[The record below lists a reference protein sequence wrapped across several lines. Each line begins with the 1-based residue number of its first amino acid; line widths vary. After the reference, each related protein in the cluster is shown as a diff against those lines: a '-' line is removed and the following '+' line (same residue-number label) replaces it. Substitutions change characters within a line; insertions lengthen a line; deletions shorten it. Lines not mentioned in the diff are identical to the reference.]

1 MRRYL
6 SVTHAVLIMETLL
19 FSVAALFLLFGSRD
33 AMVEQLRRHAGLLT
47 LLVLLA
53 LFALVHLVITRR
65 IVRFIKRRL
74 SPADYDERRI
84 LLDLGQEARTATNL
98 DQLYDSIIRR
108 IKEALETEAVSI
120 FVRDEATRDYVCRTC
135 EPLAGSRERPLAR
148 KLVLARDA
156 FVVTR
161 LRHLASPLA
170 LEPGDLETWSRAFD
184 SAPRDVRAAREME
197 SDALKRLKTRLL
209 LQIKI
214 KEQLVGIVSLGPR
227 RRAQHKYSTKDK
239 EMLMSVA
246 GQLAFVIENAKLI
259 ERIVVEEQ
267 LRRELLLAAEVQ
279 QGLFPSQ
286 PPPSAH
292 LELSGF
298 CEPAR
303 GIGGDY
309 YDFISLGNGR
319 TGIAIA
325 DVAGKGI
332 SAALVMSNVQAA
344 LRSQIISDSAAVK
357 GPASPAELVSNINRL
372 LCQSIGSATYVTF
385 FYAQFDEQTREITYV
400 NAGHNP
406 PLLYRRSHAVE
417 AASTPSAQTT
427 ALTSTAARRDTANGC
442 LKLST
447 GGPVVGFFEH
457 CRYEQGRVQLQSGDL
472 LIAYTDGL
480 TEALNINGEEFGE
493 QRLEETVKTAA
504 GGDAL
509 EMRARLIESI
519 KAWCAGTPQHDDLT
533 FIVLKVK

>member
-1 MRRYL
+1 MKRYL
-6 SVTHAVLIMETLL
+6 TITHAVLVMEILL
-19 FSVAALFLLFGSRD
+19 FSIAALSLLFGGRD
-33 AMVEQLRRHAGLLT
+33 AVVEQLRRHADLLT
-47 LLVLLA
+47 ILFLLGF
-53 LFALVHLVITRR
+53 FALVHLVITRR
-65 IVRFIKRRL
+65 VVRFIENRL
-74 SPADYDERRI
+74 SPARYDERRI

-120 FVRDEATRDYVCRTC
+120 FVRDDATRDYVCRTG
-135 EPLAGSRERPLAR
+135 EPLAGSRERAIERRP
-148 KLVLARDA
+148 VLARDA

-170 LEPGDLETWSRAFD
+170 LEPGDLDAWSRALD
-184 SAPRDVRAAREME
+184 SAPREVRAARERE

-246 GQLAFVIENAKLI
+246 GQLAFVIENARLI

-267 LRRELLLAAEVQ
+267 LRRELLVAAEVQ
-279 QGLFPSQ
+279 QGLLPSE

-292 LELSGF
+292 LELAGF

-309 YDFISLGNGR
+309 YDFIPLGNGQ

-332 SAALVMSNVQAA
+332 SAALVMSNVQAS
-344 LRSQIISDSAAVK
+344 LRSQIISKSAAVK
-357 GPASPAELVSNINRL
+357 SPASPVELVSNINRL
-372 LCQSIGSATYVTF
+372 LCQSTGSATYVTF
-385 FYAQFDEQTREITYV
+385 FYAQFDERTRELTYI

-406 PLLYRRSHAVE
+406 PLLYRRSHSLE
-417 AASTPSAQTT
+417 PASTFSEQTT
-427 ALTSTAARRDTANGC
+427 ALTLPAAHRDTANGC

-480 TEALNINGEEFGE
+480 TEALNISGEEFGE
-493 QRLEETVKTAA
+493 QRLEETVKMAA
-504 GGDAL
+504 SGDAV
-509 EMRARLIESI
+509 EVRAQLIESI
-519 KAWCAGTPQHDDLT
+519 KTWCAGTPQHDDLT